1 MVENLNRV
9 QSAAESDKVTSS
21 PVLAKSNKSGEQVS
35 SAPNASG
42 KDKSSQHLT
51 GNKKSSNANQTT
63 NSKSKQTA
71 QKKAS
76 NSSVLLDKQRS
87 DDVLAKKVIYQIE
100 TIFVMDEK
108 PFEQQR
114 TSKMEK

>member
-35 SAPNASG
+35 SAQNASG

-51 GNKKSSNANQTT
+51 GNRKSSNANQTT

-71 QKKAS
+71 QKAS

-87 DDVLAKKVIYQIE
+87 DEVQGKKVIYQIE

-108 PFEQQR
+108 PFE
-114 TSKMEK
+114 